1 MQISKRVDPISR
13 KCFNYSTHDAAAMY
27 NEITKNL
34 QVLNILMQR
43 NTLFST
49 WCQK

>member
-49 WCQK
+49 